1 MVPKANEKVY
11 VPLWRLWPRQPYF
24 TVSYPDEL
32 ALHVKLPLDFI
43 RLGGDNTL
51 RFVQDV
57 AQMLVEGEEVLRD
70 SANID
75 EALDL
80 ENEPKEAL
88 YRFIP
93 VNPGIVFEEVR
104 GPESAQSALGAPPG
118 YIESDDRTESEP
130 FRRTDDQSNF
140 REGLLIRDGSCPFT
154 YKRGENCEAAH
165 LVPVARTDV
174 YEKLLG
180 TAAPYEVSFGLLLSP
195 NLHRSYDRYNGR
207 YSFHCFDYTDDEAA
221 HLHGK
226 SFAPSDMRVSKEDG
240 ESAYPDPEL
249 CRWHYRQCVLMR
261 VRGYAVNMA
270 IAPISIDLDPLT
282 GLPRGLDSAPFVLED
297 HPVGESGRKLKVAMI
312 GAGFSGIIAGIRI
325 DQHLKDHVELD
336 IFEKNHS
343 VGGTWFENN
352 YPGLCC
358 DIPAHCYSLTFEPNH
373 RWTNFYAS
381 GREILAYLQRVS
393 AKYKLERFLRF
404 GHKLTA
410 AKWNEKTSQW
420 HLSFDIVDE
429 KDNKVGEKEAVVDAV
444 IQGMGGLSRWDW
456 PNIPGI
462 KEFKG
467 RLLHSA
473 AYETKAEDEKDKTV
487 AVIGSGSSAIQIVP
501 ALQPHAKR
509 VDNYVRGSAW
519 IATPFASTELLK
531 RKPDANNY
539 TFTEEEKE
547 RFEKDPA
554 YYQEFRKSM
563 EKELNA
569 VHGVTLKGSELQ
581 TGAVAAF
588 RELMEKKLETKPE
601 IAKVFIP
608 TFAVGCRRLTPG
620 PGYLEALTSDNVD
633 FVSTG
638 IKRITESGIETNDG
652 KHREYDTIVSAT
664 GFDTSFRPRVP
675 IVGKNGSDVRDLWE
689 DIPSSYLSMFIG
701 PDHPNYFII
710 NGPNSSLGS
719 GSLLVVFEKEVD
731 YIVKCLGKM
740 VRESVITM
748 AAKQEAVNDWQEY
761 VHTYFQKTVFST
773 KCRSWYKRGLEE
785 GPVTALWPGSAL
797 HAIKTIENPRWEDF
811 EYTHLNKNRL
821 AWLGNGWSKT
831 ELEGGDTAYYLDE
844 IDYPPVP
851 K

>member
-1 MVPKANEKVY
+1 MLHPRRVPGASTSAGERT
-11 VPLWRLWPRQPYF
+11 PPDRLNFRPR
-24 TVSYPDEL
+24 SC
-32 ALHVKLPLDFI
+32 H
-43 RLGGDNTL
+43 
-51 RFVQDV
+51 
-57 AQMLVEGEEVLRD
+57 
-70 SANID
+70 
-75 EALDL
+75 
-80 ENEPKEAL
+80 
-88 YRFIP
+88 
-93 VNPGIVFEEVR
+93 
-104 GPESAQSALGAPPG
+104 LGAVLLVLLPH
-118 YIESDDRTESEP
+118 SV
-130 FRRTDDQSNF
+130 
-140 REGLLIRDGSCPFT
+140 LLIS
-154 YKRGENCEAAH
+154 
-165 LVPVARTDV
+165 RT
-174 YEKLLG
+174 
-180 TAAPYEVSFGLLLSP
+180 
-195 NLHRSYDRYNGR
+195 
-207 YSFHCFDYTDDEAA
+207 
-221 HLHGK
+221 
-226 SFAPSDMRVSKEDG
+226 M
-240 ESAYPDPEL
+240 
-249 CRWHYRQCVLMR
+249 
-261 VRGYAVNMA
+261 
-270 IAPISIDLDPLT
+270 ISIDLDPLT
-282 GLPRGLDSAPFVLED
+282 GLPRGLDNAPFVLED

-312 GAGFSGIIAGIRI
+312 GAGFSGIIAGVRI

-381 GREILAYLQRVS
+381 GREILAYLQRVA

-410 AKWNEKTSQW
+410 ANWNEKTSQW

-429 KDNKVGEKEAVVDAV
+429 KDSKVGEKEAVVDAV

-547 RFEKDPA
+547 RFEEDPA
-554 YYQEFRKSM
+554 YYHEFRKSM

-588 RELMEKKLETKPE
+588 RELMEKKLETKPD

-638 IKRITESGIETNDG
+638 IKRITETGIETNDG
-652 KHREYDTIVSAT
+652 KLREYDTIVSAT

-689 DIPSSYLSMFIG
+689 DIPSSYLSMFVG
-701 PDHPNYFII
+701 PDHPNYA
-710 NGPNSSLGS
+710 SS

-731 YIVKCLGKM
+731 YIVKCLQKM
-740 VRESVITM
+740 VRENIVTM

-785 GPVTALWPGSAL
+785 GPVTALWPGSVL
-797 HAIKTIENPRWEDF
+797 HGLGTLANPRWEDF
-811 EYTHLNKNRL
+811 HYTRSNRNRL

-851 K
+851 Q